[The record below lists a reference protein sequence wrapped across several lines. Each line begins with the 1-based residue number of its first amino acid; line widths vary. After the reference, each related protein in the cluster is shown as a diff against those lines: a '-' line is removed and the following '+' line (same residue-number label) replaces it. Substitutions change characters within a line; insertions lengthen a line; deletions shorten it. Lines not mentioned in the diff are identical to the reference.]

1 MMGRDPGQPV
11 QTRVPSHGQNECS
24 SSRISTLHL
33 WRRDPDR
40 SEKTCA
46 ASWAVGSGPYGVHI
60 LWVAARSGP
69 LIFEMVGRG
78 PARPMNVSDDQPWP
92 DLVNKISKTFGPSEP
107 SSSQVP
113 DLPVSARLGPLAHEK
128 PFY

>member
-40 SEKTCA
+40 SEKTRVPPHGLWEA
-46 ASWAVGSGPYGVHI
+46 AHMEFTSYG
-60 LWVAARSGP
+60 WRP
-69 LIFEMVGRG
+69 G
-78 PARPMNVSDDQPWP
+78 PA
-92 DLVNKISKTFGPSEP
+92 
-107 SSSQVP
+107 
-113 DLPVSARLGPLAHEK
+113 H
-128 PFY
+128 